1 MTLQKIEPR
10 ADWHSVQL
18 VDLPHPSSAETK
30 AYTGVIESLKS
41 HAWELLETDAEAY
54 SKSVLAA
61 ASHKFLSTIMS
72 SGTLSDKVSA
82 LTLAIQESPIHNI
95 KAFDTLMS
103 LASKRSR
110 GQAIGALGALVDL
123 LGPGLILPAGR
134 RLRPF
139 HQQPG
144 LLGTLQKS
152 NLRRWTHSQRLPG
165 NMSDGHLIAW
175 VYEDWLKSTYF
186 KMIQLLEVWCNDE
199 IEFSR
204 IRSLDFVYALLKDK
218 PEQETNLLRLLVNK
232 LGDRDRKISSRASY
246 LLLQLQNSHPGMKVV
261 IVRAI
266 EQEVLL
272 RPGQSS
278 RAKYYAVATLNQTIL
293 SNKDPQTAEALLRIY
308 FEIFVELLKGP
319 VLGQDQE
326 ANPDEPTAKES
337 QDTSRPKG
345 RGKAGNAGNADS
357 VNLADR
363 DTVEKLVAAVL
374 TGINRAAPFV
384 SANDPM

>member
-1 MTLQKIEPR
+1 MQKIEPR
-10 ADWHSVQL
+10 ADWHAAQL
-18 VDLPHPSSAETK
+18 PSLPQSSATETS
-30 AYTGVIESLKS
+30 AYAGAIEALKS
-41 HAWELLETDAEAY
+41 HAWRLLETDADAY

-82 LTLAIQESPIHNI
+82 LTLAIQESPVHNI
-95 KAFDTLMS
+95 KAFDQLMS
-103 LASKRSR
+103 LAAKRSR

-139 HQQPG
+139 HLQPG
-144 LLGTLQKS
+144 LIGAIQTS
-152 NLRRWTHSQRLPG
+152 NLRRWSPQQRLPG

-186 KMIQLLEVWCNDE
+186 KIIQLLEVWCNDE
-199 IEFSR
+199 IEYSR
-204 IRSLDFVYALLKDK
+204 IKSLDFVYALLRDK

-261 IVRAI
+261 IVKAI

-272 RPGQSS
+272 RPGQGH

-293 SNKDPQTAEALLRIY
+293 GKKDPQTAEALLRIY

-319 VLGQDQE
+319 VLGKEEEEPAADE
-326 ANPDEPTAKES
+326 ASAREPRGKS
-337 QDTSRPKG
+337 KPKG
-345 RGKAGNAGNADS
+345 KGKGNVNNAQAA
-357 VNLADR
+357 NTADR
-363 DTVEKLVAAVL
+363 DTVEKLVSAVL
-374 TGINRAAPFV
+374 TGINRAAPFLA
-384 SANDPM
+384 ANDPM